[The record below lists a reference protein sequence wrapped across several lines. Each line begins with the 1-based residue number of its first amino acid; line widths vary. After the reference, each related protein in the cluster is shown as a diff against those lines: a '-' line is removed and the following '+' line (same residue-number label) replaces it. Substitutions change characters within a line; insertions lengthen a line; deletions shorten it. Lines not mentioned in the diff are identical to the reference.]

1 MGIEE
6 WQEYIYQ
13 IEYTIGYFFKNKFLL
28 YQAFTRSS
36 YSNQYGVEN
45 NEVLEF
51 IGDSVLS
58 FCVVQLMAEEF
69 GFLKSASQYYNKYE
83 DLEEYCLIANKNE
96 SDFTDLKNQIVSN
109 KTLAKKI
116 NKLGFAKYLVLG
128 DNDKR
133 NNVANQDSVKADLF
147 EAIIGAIAI
156 DSGWD
161 IKRLKNIIIKMLD
174 IEHFFRDVDCREK
187 RPDKFKLENAI
198 NTLKEL
204 AERGECSMPIYQISE
219 KPIIDNNG
227 KHDDIA
233 DVMLILEIFNEW
245 AYGLNTQKDMAHQK
259 NLLKKWQHTLCFVII
274 MDCRMNIKI
283 RSKLWMAKIIK

>member
-219 KPIIDNNG
+219 KPIIDDNG
-227 KHDDIA
+227 KQWWHCRCNVNFRNLQWMGCLWTKYTEGYGTSKKLA
-233 DVMLILEIFNEW
+233 KKMAAYNMLCDH
-245 AYGLNTQKDMAHQK
+245 YGLPNEYK
-259 NLLKKWQHTLCFVII
+259 N
-274 MDCRMNIKI
+274 
-283 RSKLWMAKIIK
+283 

>member
-13 IEYTIGYFFKNKFLL
+13 IEYTIGYSFKNKFLL

-51 IGDSVLS
+51 IGDSVWS
-58 FCVVQLMAEEF
+58 FCVVQLMAEKF

-83 DLEEYCLIANKNE
+83 DLEEYCLIANENE

-174 IEHFFRDVDCREK
+174 IEHFFRDVDCRGK
-187 RPDKFKLENAI
+187 RPNKFKLENAI

-204 AERGECSMPIYQISE
+204 AEHGECSMPIYEISE

-227 KHDDIA
+227 KQQWKCICNVRSWNFSNHQWTGLSTKHMEGYGSSKKLAKKMAAYIVLCDH
-233 DVMLILEIFNEW
+233 
-245 AYGLNTQKDMAHQK
+245 YGLPNEYK
-259 NLLKKWQHTLCFVII
+259 N
-274 MDCRMNIKI
+274 
-283 RSKLWMAKIIK
+283 